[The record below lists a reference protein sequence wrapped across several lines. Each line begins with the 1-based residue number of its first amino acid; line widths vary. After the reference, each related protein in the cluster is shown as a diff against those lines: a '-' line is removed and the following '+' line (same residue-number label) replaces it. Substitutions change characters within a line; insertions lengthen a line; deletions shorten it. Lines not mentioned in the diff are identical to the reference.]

1 MRAGYPVFPISPRNV
16 PAAVADMLRKT
27 GCRHILLSPDA
38 PIQELARAALEEVEG
53 VSLHEIPTFEQ
64 LFPTDALDEEV
75 HADDL
80 PTTFRMN
87 DVCIILH
94 SSGSTNHPKPI
105 RRSHKRMVAWSSSP
119 CWYL

>member
-64 LFPTDALDEEV
+64 LFPTDASGHCLTRCFAVLDRN
-75 HADDL
+75 L
-80 PTTFRMN
+80 
-87 DVCIILH
+87 
-94 SSGSTNHPKPI
+94 
-105 RRSHKRMVAWSSSP
+105 
-119 CWYL
+119 